1 METTIFPREEHTQ
14 ALFQEILKDPF
25 ACERLFDT
33 FCDAMNSNED
43 ISASVSPKE
52 FAEALFQAY
61 TNQDLS
67 AFLMILCQ
75 NTTFDLLRNAFLI
88 PYRFNADAIT
98 NPVIMT
104 DRHGALLPEFAS
116 SEHEKEYRRFRE
128 VFQNQ
133 GCPEN
138 LFLAQAHRYS
148 HTYGEDHL
156 NVVHQ
161 VLEKHTGVLLI
172 RELPDSVKKKETE
185 AQVYAAV
192 WNLMIQIEK
201 SLPMSFV
208 FYGQDSIAEHDTR
221 FDELGIF
228 LPNSVFLKELEKH
241 IAKAEAIIHEYR

>member
-1 METTIFPREEHTQ
+1 MKTTLFPREEHTQ
-14 ALFQEILKDPF
+14 ALFREILKDPS
-25 ACERLFDT
+25 ACERLQDT
-33 FCDAMNSNED
+33 FCESLNSNDE
-43 ISASVSPKE
+43 IEGVSAKE

-67 AFLMILCQ
+67 AFLIIICQ

-88 PYRFNADAIT
+88 PYRFDADGIT

-104 DRHGALLPEFAS
+104 DNCGALLPEFPI
-116 SEHEKEYRRFRE
+116 SEYEKEYRHFRE
-128 VFQNQ
+128 AFHVQ

-138 LFLAQAHRYS
+138 MFLAQAHRYS
-148 HTYGEDHL
+148 HAYGEDHM

-185 AQVYAAV
+185 AEVYAAV

-208 FYGQDSIAEHDTR
+208 FYGQDSLTDQNER
-221 FDELGIF
+221 YDELGIF
-228 LPNSVFLKELEKH
+228 LPNSIFLKELEKH
-241 IAKAEAIIHEYR
+241 IAKAEAIIHEYQ